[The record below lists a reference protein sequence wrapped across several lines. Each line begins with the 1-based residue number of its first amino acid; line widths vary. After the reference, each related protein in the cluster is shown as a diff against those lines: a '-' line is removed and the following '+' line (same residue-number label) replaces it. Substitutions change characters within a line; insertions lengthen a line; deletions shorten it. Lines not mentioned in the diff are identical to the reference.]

1 MNVLDTLCD
10 ADLKDFPESGN
21 LNLYNSAFVRLV
33 GKDRKERVVKKS
45 SVVWFLENSRRKLSS
60 DRKLRVMQSAT
71 FNDRQR
77 RVIKIV
83 EKRTVRVGDWCIFKS
98 DDKNFI
104 FLIGRVLS
112 LAVMDGKKNEGSK
125 YVWEWKSGEKNNCDK
140 IGALCVWY
148 SFERINGKITG
159 RLIETQMNSHGF
171 YPCHHYICSSPPQ
184 KFSILGDVSSLSLT
198 PQTVQQIDEFMIR
211 NKIK

>member
-1 MNVLDTLCD
+1 
-10 ADLKDFPESGN
+10 
-21 LNLYNSAFVRLV
+21 
-33 GKDRKERVVKKS
+33 
-45 SVVWFLENSRRKLSS
+45 
-60 DRKLRVMQSAT
+60 MQSAT

-125 YVWEWKSGEKNNCDK
+125 YVWKWKSGEKNNYDK

-159 RLIETQMNSHGF
+159 KLNETQMNSHGF
-171 YPCHHYICSSPPQ
+171 YACHHYICSSPPP

-211 NKIK
+211 HKIK